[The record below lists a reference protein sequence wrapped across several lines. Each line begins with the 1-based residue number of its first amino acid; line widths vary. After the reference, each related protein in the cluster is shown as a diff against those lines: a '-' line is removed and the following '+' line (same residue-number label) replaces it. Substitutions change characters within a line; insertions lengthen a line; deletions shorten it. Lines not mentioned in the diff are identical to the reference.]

1 MKSEIKSDNAPAPI
15 GAYVQAIKADNF
27 IFVSGQIP
35 LNTKGEIV
43 GTDINT
49 QTKQVLENIKAILF
63 EADCSMQNVVKST
76 IYLSDMNDFAGMNE
90 VYAEYFSK
98 NPPARAALE
107 ARRLPKDVKI
117 EIDVIAILS

>member
-15 GAYVQAIKADNF
+15 GAYVQATKADNF

-35 LNTKGEIV
+35 LNTNGEIV
-43 GTDINT
+43 GDDIKT
-49 QTKQVLENIKAILF
+49 QTKQVLENIKSILS
-63 EADCSMQNVVKST
+63 ETACTMENVVKAT

-90 VYAEYFSK
+90 IYAEYFSK

-117 EIDVIAILS
+117 EIDAIAIQ